1 MMLKDF
7 LQLLNIL
14 FIPLIIYIVSIEKRL
29 TKIETILRL
38 RKLNNEK

>member
-1 MMLKDF
+1 MLKDL
-7 LQLLNIL
+7 LQLLNVL